1 MTFFYWNKS
10 FEIGVPSIDVQ
21 HRRLVDLIN
30 VIATAVTEKAALPDL
45 RALFGQL
52 TDYAVT
58 HFNDEELVMNASG
71 LPDADKDAHRK
82 EHQAFVD
89 KANEIAAQQDL
100 DQTAVAEQVLEFLTI
115 WLISHILGSDKK
127 IAQALESD
135 VTAHE
140 VMQPLFHISP
150 VERTL
155 LVALTETERRFR
167 MISDHSPVLM
177 WVADANGERGFFNR
191 SWKEFVGN
199 EDWRRG
205 IHWQDLPA
213 YLDLLHR
220 LKDNPEPG
228 EAEFRLRRHDGQYR
242 WFLEKILPRIDTNG
256 IYLGLIGSAIDV
268 SAIKE
273 AEARLS
279 SANEDLESE
288 VAQRTEQ
295 LEQLMLTDQL
305 TGVGNRRL
313 MMKALTDETTRA
325 QRYQRPY
332 SLIFF
337 DLDHFKRIN
346 DAYGHATGDA
356 VLVAVASCL
365 KAALRDCDLLGR
377 IGGEEFVVL
386 LPETGIGNAL
396 QAAQRMRTDIERLRI
411 GQIQE
416 NITLSAGVA
425 EWRNG
430 ESGEQLLDR
439 ADHALYKAK
448 DAGRNCCLPDHR
460 T

>member
-10 FEIGVPSIDVQ
+10 FEIGVPSIDEQ

-71 LPDADKDAHRK
+71 LPDTDKDAHRK
-82 EHQAFVD
+82 EHQAFVQ
-89 KANEIAAQQDL
+89 KASEIATQKAL

-127 IAQALESD
+127 IAQALASD
-135 VTAHE
+135 VATHE
-140 VMQPLFHISP
+140 FAQPLFHISP

-177 WVADANGERGFFNR
+177 WVADASGKRGFFNR
-191 SWKEFVGN
+191 SWNEFVGH

-205 IHWQDLPA
+205 VHWQDLPA
-213 YLDLLHR
+213 YLELLQR
-220 LKDNPEPG
+220 LQDNREPG
-228 EAEFRLRRHDGQYR
+228 ESEIRLRRQDGQYR
-242 WFLEKILPRIDTNG
+242 WFLEKILPRIDTDG
-256 IYLGLIGSAIDV
+256 TYLGLIGSAIDV
-268 SAIKE
+268 TAIKE

-365 KAALRDCDLLGR
+365 KAALRDCDLFGR

-386 LPETGIGNAL
+386 LPETGIDNAL
-396 QAAQRMRTDIERLRI
+396 QAAQRMRADVEQLRVA
-411 GQIQE
+411 QILE
-416 NITLSAGVA
+416 NVTLSAGVA

-439 ADHALYKAK
+439 ADRALYKAK
-448 DAGRNCCLPDHR
+448 DAGRNCCLPDLR